1 MPHPKDAAGAG
12 GPAFDPQLGFGRRI
26 WGESM
31 GKQGN
36 GRTPKVVVIGGG
48 TGLSTMLRGL
58 KEKPIDITAIVT
70 VADDGGSSGILR
82 TEMDMPAPGDIRNVM
97 IALADA
103 EPILSKVLQHRFRN
117 GNGLAG
123 HSLGNLIL
131 VAMKEITGDFV
142 TGVKLLSK
150 VLAVRGRVLPS
161 SADKIVLNAEME
173 DGTVVSGESKI
184 PLAGKRIRR
193 VFLEP
198 RDAKPLAEALEA
210 VAEADVIVLG
220 PGSLYTSIIPNL
232 LVPGMA
238 DALVASPAL
247 KIHVCNVMTQP
258 GETDGYTA
266 HDHVRAIETHVGAR
280 IIDVVVV
287 NNGDIPQEVL
297 RRYAEQGAVPV
308 ETDRARLEAAG
319 YAVVADRLVQ
329 HSRYLR
335 HDAGRLSDRIYAL
348 VREGRPGLNR
358 RSEGR

>member
-1 MPHPKDAAGAG
+1 V
-12 GPAFDPQLGFGRRI
+12 
-26 WGESM
+26 
-31 GKQGN
+31 
-36 GRTPKVVVIGGG
+36 PKVVVIGGG

-82 TEMDMPAPGDIRNVM
+82 SEMDVPAPGDIRNVM

-103 EPILSKVLQHRFRN
+103 EPILSKVLQHRFQS

-142 TGVKLLSK
+142 TGVKELSK

-161 SADKIVLNAEME
+161 SADQIVLKAEME
-173 DGTVVSGESKI
+173 DGTIVSGESKI
-184 PLAGKRIRR
+184 PQAGKRIRR

-198 RDAKPLAEALEA
+198 PDAAPLEEALEA
-210 VAEADVIVLG
+210 IEAADAIILG

-232 LVPGMA
+232 LVPGVA
-238 DALVASPAL
+238 EAIIASPAQ
-247 KIHVCNVMTQP
+247 KIYVCNVMTQP

-266 HDHVRAIETHVGAR
+266 YDHLAAIEAHAGGAR
-280 IIDVVVV
+280 IVDAVVV
-287 NNGDIPQEVL
+287 NDGDIPREVL

-308 ETDRARLEAAG
+308 EPDRERIEAAG
-319 YAVVADRLVQ
+319 RTVVADRLVKT
-329 HSRYLR
+329 SRYLR
-335 HDAGRLSDRIYAL
+335 HDAKRLSDRIHDL
-348 VREGRPGLNR
+348 ILGGRPGLHR
-358 RSEGR
+358 QSEGR